1 MTMSAARSEPATI
14 ARALIRAATRASL
27 GTRMPDGAPYV
38 SLVLAACAPDA
49 SPLVLI
55 SDLAEHTKNLRR
67 DARGSLLFDGTA
79 GLANPLTG
87 ARVSVV
93 GRFAPCEDAS
103 LRARYVA
110 RHPDAAAYDD
120 FHDFH
125 LWRMAVERAHL
136 VAGFGAIHWI
146 PADRLLGSAADA
158 LAAAEPEIIRHMNED
173 HGAAVALYA
182 RNLLGLDGDGWSM
195 TGIDPEGADLRRQGD
210 TARLLFEQ
218 PIAGPEQARTTLAAL
233 ARQARAR
240 VP

>member
-1 MTMSAARSEPATI
+1 M
-14 ARALIRAATRASL
+14 ALDSIE
-27 GTRMPDGAPYV
+27 RM
-38 SLVLAACAPDA
+38 LQLAVAHH
-49 SPLVLI
+49 
-55 SDLAEHTKNLRR
+55 E
-67 DARGSLLFDGTA
+67 A
-79 GLANPLTG
+79 G
-87 ARVSVV
+87 R
-93 GRFAPCEDAS
+93 
-103 LRARYVA
+103 
-110 RHPDAAAYDD
+110 
-120 FHDFH
+120 
-125 LWRMAVERAHL
+125 
-136 VAGFGAIHWI
+136 
-146 PADRLLGSAADA
+146 